1 VGLDDR
7 EQQQPEQ
14 ESLDSEVDQQRS
26 TLAHGVSICQR
37 PDGRRIRRVEWLGIV
52 LLVLVVLVAAI
63 VARDRRRRLSDDA
76 PMSIRDHD
84 WERRA
89 YGEPSQ
95 GAPAPQSDAN
105 RFGGGTS
112 T

>member
-1 VGLDDR
+1 MC
-7 EQQQPEQ
+7 QP
-14 ESLDSEVDQQRS
+14 
-26 TLAHGVSICQR
+26 
-37 PDGRRIRRVEWLGIV
+37 PDGSKIREVEWLGIV
-52 LLVLVVLVAAI
+52 LFVLVILVAAI
-63 VARDRRRRLSDDA
+63 AVRDRRRRTFDDA
-76 PMSIRDHD
+76 RLSIRDHD
-84 WERRA
+84 IDRRM